1 VVQELRKKLRALRR
15 RVHDKSKLEIRGVK
29 MLFVTGITG
38 HTGKWFLKR
47 LVEENYKGKI
57 RCLIRDNSNTD
68 LIDKS
73 GLNIEKVYGD
83 LDNKNSLE
91 NLMSGV
97 ETVVHISTILFS
109 NNVIDAAI
117 KNNVKWAILVH
128 TTGRFSKYKSASE
141 EYINIEDGL
150 IEKRDKIG
158 ITVLRPTMIYG
169 SSGDRN
175 MYKLVDYLYRRKFF
189 PMFGQGEN
197 LMQPVHAKD
206 LGDAYYDVLMN
217 KDKTFNKDYNL
228 SGKAPIKYID
238 LVRCV
243 SKTLKRKN
251 TLVKIPLWLS
261 VLSAKIYNAIDKKAI
276 ISVEQVLRMQE
287 DKDFSYEEA
296 TKDFGYS
303 PISFEEGIKGEVE
316 EYLNSRQRGK

>member
-1 VVQELRKKLRALRR
+1 
-15 RVHDKSKLEIRGVK
+15 

-57 RCLIRDNSNTD
+57 RCLVRENSNTD

-83 LDNKNSLE
+83 LDNKSSLE

-128 TTGRFSKYKSASE
+128 TTGRFSKFKSASE
-141 EYINIEDGL
+141 EYIKIEDGL
-150 IEKRDKIG
+150 LKKRDKIG

-175 MYKLVDYLYRRKFF
+175 MYKLVDYLYRHKFF

-206 LGDAYYDVLMN
+206 LGNAYYDVLM
-217 KDKTFNKDYNL
+217 KKETTFNKEYNL
-228 SGKAPIKYID
+228 SGMEPIKYID

-243 SKTLKRKN
+243 SRTLNRN
-251 TLVKIPLWLS
+251 NIIVKIPLGFS
-261 VLSAKIYNAIDKKAI
+261 IFSAKIYNAIDKKAF

-287 DKDFSYEEA
+287 DKAFSFEPA
-296 TKDFGYS
+296 VVDFGYS
-303 PISFEEGIKGEVE
+303 PLSFEEGIKGEVE
-316 EYLNSRQRGK
+316 EYLNNRQRGK